1 MTRLSVSK
9 LVSALRTEGRYE
21 YTSIYR
27 ESTHQCGVL
36 ATQKFFFY
44 YNFSNHTSTKA
55 EKKIDQFENVLVP
68 LLPTMKGI
76 AEKNSQVTL
85 KKDKQHIIAIK
96 KKQTSF
102 FISNNFNHYS
112 CVEISNLKLVWISQ
126 GFKKFS
132 IEFTLHLKYY
142 TYSIRLERCM

>member
-1 MTRLSVSK
+1 MSK

-85 KKDKQHIIAIK
+85 KKDFPKVSGKIISVSIKNPNKQSSKTA
-96 KKQTSF
+96 S
-102 FISNNFNHYS
+102 
-112 CVEISNLKLVWISQ
+112 
-126 GFKKFS
+126 
-132 IEFTLHLKYY
+132 
-142 TYSIRLERCM
+142 

>member
-1 MTRLSVSK
+1 MRRTRHPEV
-9 LVSALRTEGRYE
+9 
-21 YTSIYR
+21 
-27 ESTHQCGVL
+27 
-36 ATQKFFFY
+36 FFY

-102 FISNNFNHYS
+102 FMSNNFNHYS
-112 CVEISNLKLVWISQ
+112 CVEISNLKLV
-126 GFKKFS
+126 
-132 IEFTLHLKYY
+132 
-142 TYSIRLERCM
+142 

>member
-1 MTRLSVSK
+1 MNIQAYTERALI
-9 LVSALRTEGRYE
+9 SAAYSPPR
-21 YTSIYR
+21 S
-27 ESTHQCGVL
+27 
-36 ATQKFFFY
+36 FFY

-68 LLPTMKGI
+68 FLPTMKGI

-112 CVEISNLKLVWISQ
+112 CVEISNLRLV
-126 GFKKFS
+126 
-132 IEFTLHLKYY
+132 
-142 TYSIRLERCM
+142 

>member
-96 KKQTSF
+96 KTDF
-102 FISNNFNHYS
+102 
-112 CVEISNLKLVWISQ
+112 L
-126 GFKKFS
+126 
-132 IEFTLHLKYY
+132 LHLQ
-142 TYSIRLERCM
+142 